1 MSRILIIGDRKTVR
15 RSLVNILKQDGFGIC
30 EGVGWDGA
38 VRSCKKKVYDLIMM
52 DLDSESQNNY
62 EILKEI
68 KHVNS
73 DAEIV
78 AIVSQNRYDANRMNS
93 SGVYDYLQ
101 KPFRQKEVIDIV
113 KKALEK
119 KQLTDKVRNLE
130 QIMDVDKFAL

>member
-38 VRSCKKKVYDLIMM
+38 VRSCKKKVYDLILM

-68 KHVNS
+68 KQVNS

-78 AIVSQNRYDANRMNS
+78 AIVSQDGYDANRMNS
-93 SGVYDYLQ
+93 CGVYDYLQ

-113 KKALEK
+113 KKSAGEK
-119 KQLTDKVRNLE
+119 TID
-130 QIMDVDKFAL
+130 

>member
-1 MSRILIIGDRKTVR
+1 M
-15 RSLVNILKQDGFGIC
+15 
-30 EGVGWDGA
+30 
-38 VRSCKKKVYDLIMM
+38 RSCKKKVYDLILM

-68 KHVNS
+68 KQVNS

-78 AIVSQNRYDANRMNS
+78 AIVSQDGYDANRMNS
-93 SGVYDYLQ
+93 WGVYDYLQ